1 MSRIPVDKLKQVSQV
16 KNTNNKI
23 QQKSEKQKM
32 RKDMENT
39 KRKAVT
45 KTMKKS
51 KSVIFTSTDLDDFS
65 HSKAQDKEIL
75 IKQKSQN
82 GAIKVIS
89 ET

>member
-51 KSVIFTSTDLDDFS
+51 KSVILDDFS

-75 IKQKSQN
+75 IK
-82 GAIKVIS
+82 
-89 ET
+89 